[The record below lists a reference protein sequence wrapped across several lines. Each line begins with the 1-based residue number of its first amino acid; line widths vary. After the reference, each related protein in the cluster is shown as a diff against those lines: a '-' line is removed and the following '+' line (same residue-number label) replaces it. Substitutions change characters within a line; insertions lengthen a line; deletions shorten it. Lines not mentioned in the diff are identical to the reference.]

1 MSRRLT
7 KQACAELRTELRD
20 LGYGQ
25 AEGEASDLFRRR
37 LYPVPEH
44 LRALDPNVALV
55 VGPRGSGK
63 SELFNAFF
71 EHDGLGGSIL
81 RYAAKPVRLTI
92 QPASAA
98 WKPAYPAGT
107 EFPDSFALDRRIDS
121 DARAKTLWHIMLTR
135 RLNSEFPA
143 SVRKQFKPLTAP
155 TAAAIGSILR
165 AMGELTVNPTA
176 ALDLLEKRLQQE
188 DRWIFVGYDE
198 LDTLGGSNWDLM
210 ARLVRGLVAFW
221 SEYGRRWQRI
231 RAKIFLRSD
240 LFRRHSGM
248 GTADFAKLA
257 ANRSELVWS
266 DANLLGMLVKRIAN
280 TSAPLADYCR
290 GARIAFA
297 QDAALGLLPKIER
310 PEHAYPLLERIAGE
324 YMGADRK
331 KGYVRNWVLDHLRDG
346 NAQVS
351 PRTLVRLFEQ
361 AATKDASHRTLR
373 APKLLHPTA
382 LRQALDDVSQD
393 HVRHASS
400 EWPWLEGVRERL
412 RGQPLVPWSREEIVS
427 LLEHE
432 WDGAW
437 GSGENTDFRPPE
449 ERPDRLVDYLVEIG
463 IFRRRS
469 DDRID
474 VPDLYLSGLVLRR
487 KGGVRRRVA
496 PRLRR
501 KGGARSSAP
510 QTKPGLPRPSVSS
523 ENS

>member
-25 AEGEASDLFRRR
+25 AEGETPELFGPR

-44 LRALDPNVALV
+44 LRALDPNVVLV

-71 EHDGLGGSIL
+71 KHGELGGSIL
-81 RYAAKPVRLTI
+81 RYAAKSARLRI
-92 QPASAA
+92 QPASAE

-107 EFPDSFALDRRIDS
+107 EFPDSVELERRVES
-121 DARAKTLWHIMLTR
+121 DAQAKTLWHVMLTR
-135 RLNSEFPA
+135 SLNNEFST
-143 SVRKQFKPLTAP
+143 SVKKQLRPLTVP
-155 TAAAIGSILR
+155 PAATLGPILK
-165 AMGELTVNPTA
+165 AMQDLQVNPTA
-176 ALDLLEKRLQQE
+176 ALDLVEKRLQQE

-257 ANRSELVWS
+257 ANRSELAWS

-290 GARIAFA
+290 GARIAFS
-297 QDAALGLLPKIER
+297 QDEALGLLPKIER
-310 PEHAYPLLERIAGE
+310 PEHAYPLLERIAGQ
-324 YMGADRK
+324 YMGVGRK

-351 PRTLVRLFEQ
+351 PRALVRLFEQ
-361 AATKDASHRTLR
+361 AAMKDTSRHTLR

-382 LRQALDDVSQD
+382 LRLALDDVSHD
-393 HVRHASS
+393 HVTQAISS

-412 RGQPLVPWSREEIVS
+412 RGQQLVPWSRAEIVS
-427 LLEHE
+427 LLERG
-432 WDGAW
+432 WNDTW
-437 GSGENTDFRPPE
+437 GSGENSAIRPPE
-449 ERPDRLVDYLVEIG
+449 QHPERLVDYLVELG
-463 IFRRRS
+463 IFRRRW

-474 VPDLYLSGLVLRR
+474 VPDLYLFGLDLRR
-487 KGGVRRRVA
+487 KGGVSRR
-496 PRLRR
+496 
-501 KGGARSSAP
+501 GAANP
-510 QTKPGLPRPSVSS
+510 AA
-523 ENS
+523 